1 MAGDEPDHKGG
12 NTCGFIADQSR
23 NYSQGHSHSHG
34 RSRKALAAPWTS
46 LTMEL
51 TVVKALYYA
60 LYGVWCCAQ
69 NSELRT

>member
-60 LYGVWCCAQ
+60 LYGVWCCTQ